1 MSGQSAWDAA
11 GGADG
16 VVKSATYQEGYKAGL
31 TQAIIELEA
40 EAGLADR
47 HELTGVGDYLHALA
61 DKLRAVRDR

>member
-1 MSGQSAWDAA
+1 MS

-40 EAGLADR
+40 EAALADR
-47 HELTGVGDYLHALA
+47 HGLTGVGDFLLALGN
-61 DKLRAVRDR
+61 KLRAVRDR